1 MTDLQQKIEEA
12 RKKAEQKKQAAA
24 AAMENLKKL
33 EARQKENDRQAR
45 TKRLIELGA
54 QVESISGGPEAAA
67 SAAKMISVIKNILG
81 RDFTERDPE
90 LLFDFLQKQE
100 NNGQFFTNAMSK

>member
-33 EARQKENDRQAR
+33 EARQKENDRKAR
-45 TKRLIELGA
+45 TKRLIDLGA
-54 QVESISGGPEAAA
+54 KMESVFGGSEAAEYA
-67 SAAKMISVIKNILG
+67 FKISSVIQNVLG
-81 RDFTERDPE
+81 RSFTERDPD
-90 LLFDFLQKQE
+90 LLLEFLQKQE

>member
-1 MTDLQQKIEEA
+1 MKDLQQQYDE
-12 RKKAEQKKQAAA
+12 KAKMLERQRQKTK
-24 AAMENLKKL
+24 AMEENLKKIG
-33 EARQKENDRQAR
+33 ARIKENDRKAR

-54 QVESISGGPEAAA
+54 QIESISGSPEAAA
-67 SAAKMISVIKNILG
+67 SAAKMISVIKNVLG
-81 RDFTERDPE
+81 RDLTERDPE